1 MALARTL
8 SFRDDRSIRREQRN
22 QFPPDTPN
30 AWEATIRMIAASEQ
44 PQQAEI
50 SNSDV
55 IVASLEG
62 VSKNYGSVRALRGV
76 NFGVRAGEVVALLG
90 PNGAG
95 KTTAVKLLL
104 GLMLPNSGRVR
115 VFGGDPTNPGNRM
128 RTGAM
133 LQVGRVPETLRV
145 REHIDL
151 FSTYYRKPLALAEIL
166 AAAGLEKLSDRKF
179 SDLSGGQKQ
188 RVLFALAICG
198 DPDLLFLDEPTVGL
212 DVEARRML
220 WDEIRR
226 MVGRGK
232 TVLLTTHYLQEADA
246 LADRVAVIHEGE
258 IIAEG
263 SPSEIKAKTAGKR
276 IRCVTSLSVSAL
288 RQIAGVTDV
297 KEDREAVELHAAEA
311 EPVVRQLLARD
322 AQLSG
327 LEITSA
333 GLEEAFLALTHDAA
347 RNENSSS

>member
-1 MALARTL
+1 
-8 SFRDDRSIRREQRN
+8 
-22 QFPPDTPN
+22 
-30 AWEATIRMIAASEQ
+30 MIATLEQ
-44 PQQAEI
+44 PLTAVRANQH
-50 SNSDV
+50 S

-62 VSKNYGSVRALRGV
+62 VNKNYGDIRALRGV
-76 NFGVRAGEVVALLG
+76 NFRVHAGEVVALLG

-104 GLMLPNSGRVR
+104 GLLPPSAGQVR
-115 VFGGDPTNPGNRM
+115 VFGGDPANPENRM

-151 FSTYYRKPLALAEIL
+151 FSSYYEKPMPLAEVL

-179 SDLSGGQKQ
+179 GDLSGGQRQ

-198 DPDLLFLDEPTVGL
+198 NPDLLFLDEPTVGL

-246 LADRVAVIHEGE
+246 LADRVAVINQGE
-258 IIAEG
+258 IIAQG
-263 SPSEIKAKTAGKR
+263 TPAEIKAKTSGKR
-276 IRCVTSLSVSAL
+276 IRCITSLSIAGI
-288 RQIAGVTDV
+288 RQIAGVTDA
-297 KEDREAVELHAAEA
+297 KEDREAIEITAVEA
-311 EPVVRQLLARD
+311 EPVVRELLARD
-322 AQLSG
+322 LKLSG

-333 GLEEAFLALTHDAA
+333 GLEEAFLALTQDHGD
-347 RNENSSS
+347 NGNHQS

>member
-1 MALARTL
+1 
-8 SFRDDRSIRREQRN
+8 
-22 QFPPDTPN
+22 
-30 AWEATIRMIAASEQ
+30 MIATLEQ
-44 PQQAEI
+44 AQSIERVTADP
-50 SNSDV
+50 V
-55 IVASLEG
+55 VASLEG
-62 VSKNYGSVRALRGV
+62 VSKNYGSVRALRSV
-76 NFGVRAGEVVALLG
+76 DFRVHAGEVVALLG

-104 GLMLPNSGRVR
+104 GLLQPNSGKVR
-115 VFGGDPTNPGNRM
+115 VFGADPTNPENRM

-151 FSTYYRKPLALAEIL
+151 FSSYYQRSLPLTEVL
-166 AAAGLEKLSDRKF
+166 AAAGLEQLSDRKF

-220 WDEIRR
+220 WEEIRR
-226 MVGRGK
+226 MVSRGK

-246 LADRVAVIHEGE
+246 LADRVAVIHQGA
-258 IIAEG
+258 IIAQG
-263 SPSEIKAKTAGKR
+263 TPAEIKAKTAGKK
-276 IRCVTSLSVSAL
+276 IRCITSIDVNEL
-288 RQIAGVTDV
+288 RQIPGVTDV
-297 KEDREAVELHAAEA
+297 KQDREAVEISAGEA
-311 EPVVRQLLARD
+311 EPVVRELLARD
-322 AQLSG
+322 ANLSG

-333 GLEEAFLALTHDAA
+333 GLEEAFLALTQDNGNHAQGN
-347 RNENSSS
+347 R

>member
-1 MALARTL
+1 
-8 SFRDDRSIRREQRN
+8 
-22 QFPPDTPN
+22 
-30 AWEATIRMIAASEQ
+30 MIATLEQ
-44 PQQAEI
+44 PQRVHT
-50 SNSDV
+50 SNSDL

-62 VSKNYGSVRALRGV
+62 VNKNYGSVRALRGV

-104 GLMLPNSGRVR
+104 GLMQPNSGRVR

-151 FSTYYRKPLALAEIL
+151 FSTYYQKPMPSAEVL
-166 AAAGLEKLSDRKF
+166 AAAGLEKLSERKF
-179 SDLSGGQKQ
+179 GDLSGGQRQ

-212 DVEARRML
+212 DVEARRLL

-226 MVGRGK
+226 MVARGK

-246 LADRVAVIHEGE
+246 LADRVAVINQGE

-263 SPSEIKAKTAGKR
+263 SPTEIKAKTAGKR
-276 IRCVTSLSVSAL
+276 IRCITNLSINTL
-288 RQIAGVTDV
+288 RQMTGVTDV
-297 KEDREAVELHAAEA
+297 REDREAVELHAAEA
-311 EPVVRQLLARD
+311 EPVVRELLARD

-333 GLEEAFLALTHDAA
+333 GLEEAFLALTQDTA
-347 RNENSSS
+347 RIGNHSN